1 MGNISLPRA
10 AAPPALAASP
20 REGCAACGEPGGL
33 GLVHLRGV
41 PTNSCL
47 MLPNAAAARAWPRGE
62 IALFLCEACG
72 FIANRTFDSRL
83 TEYSERYEPSQGWSP
98 SFRRYHR
105 GLAQRIA
112 EAVPLRGRKVVEIG
126 CGQGEFL
133 HLLGEIAGARGLG
146 FDPCVDARRGDVVE
160 RQAGEV
166 RLVADFFDERAAAS
180 VQADLLVS
188 KMTLEHIPAVG
199 RFAALCA
206 QVARNSAP
214 GMRLFVQVPDSLR
227 ILRDI
232 AFEDIYYEHCCY
244 FTEAPLRSLFA
255 RHGFAAEAVWRDY
268 DGQYLGLL
276 ARFAGDAA
284 TRDDD
289 AADTAALGR
298 LAAGFGAAHAAKLAD
313 WRGVLA
319 EAGRSVVWG
328 SGSKGV
334 TFLGALGSAARSV
347 THVVDINPHRQGM
360 YMVGSG
366 HPIVAPEALAGIR
379 PDTVVVMNRVYVPEI
394 RQALAALG
402 LAPRLLAL

>member
-1 MGNISLPRA
+1 MGTISPPRTSVPAVLAESPRGACA
-10 AAPPALAASP
+10 ACNAPGGVALAAMP
-20 REGCAACGEPGGL
+20 
-33 GLVHLRGV
+33 GV

-47 MLPNAAAARAWPRGE
+47 MLPDAGAARAWPRGD

-72 FIANRTFDSRL
+72 FIANRAFHPRL

-98 SFRRYHR
+98 AFRRYHR
-105 GLAQRIA
+105 GLAERIVA
-112 EAVPLRGRKVVEIG
+112 AMPLNGRLVVEVG

-146 FDPCVDARRGDVVE
+146 FDPCVDGRRSDVVE
-160 RQAGEV
+160 RRAGDV
-166 RLVADFFDERAAAS
+166 RLVPAFFDEDAAATLG
-180 VQADLLVS
+180 ADLLVC

-255 RHGFAAEAVWRDY
+255 RHGFATEAVWRDY
-268 DGQYLGLL
+268 DGQYLGLF
-276 ARFAGDAA
+276 ARFTGDAA
-284 TRDDD
+284 ASVD
-289 AADTAALGR
+289 ASDLAALGE
-298 LAAGFGAAHAAKLAD
+298 LAANFGAAHGAKLAA
-313 WRGVLA
+313 WRDRLA
-319 EAGRSVVWG
+319 AAGRVVVWG

-334 TFLGALGSAARSV
+334 TFLGALGAGARAV

-360 YMVGSG
+360 FMVGSG
-366 HPIVAPEALAGIR
+366 HPIVAPEALRDIR
-379 PDTVVVMNRVYVPEI
+379 PDTVVVMNRVYVEEVGL
-394 RQALAALG
+394 ALGALG